1 MIEKPDSPK
10 DWTSDESPIARQK
23 ASWSLYDDYPKED
36 IEQTDMFRPF
46 FRRKRTWLVILGM
59 LLFGAAFFFI
69 PVEVQQH
76 AESTLDSGKV
86 RLGLGVF
93 AFIAFLWLTEAL
105 PLAAT
110 ALLVPVLASLTG
122 LMDVKRALSDF
133 ANPLIYLYL
142 GGFALAAAMSYQGLD
157 RWIANRIILL
167 GRGSFL
173 KASLMLFLV
182 TAAFSMWM
190 SNTATTAMMIP
201 LVMGIL
207 SKLDADVKTTRRNGV
222 FLLLGVAYSASI
234 GGIGTVV
241 GSPPNGIAAQQMGLG
256 FVDWMK
262 FGIPTVLVLLPVMI
276 LLVYWMCRP
285 RVGEKIEVEQE
296 AFTFNPHRIAT
307 LVIFLATA
315 LCWVF
320 SRPLGKIIGVDSG
333 LDTIIAISA
342 VLVLLYFRVVRW
354 RDIDRT
360 TDWGVLLLFGGGITL
375 SSVLK
380 VSGASLY
387 LARVFVDLVSGM
399 PLIFVIAAVVM
410 FVIFLTELSSNTAT
424 AALLVPIFYV
434 VAGEMGFPVAKIIV
448 PIAVA
453 ASCAFMLPVA
463 TPPNAIVFG
472 TGRVPQREMMRVG
485 VVLNLTFVV
494 VLALLSQVFLK

>member
-1 MIEKPDSPK
+1 MKKNPENEPNKLLD
-10 DWTSDESPIARQK
+10 SPIAHQK
-23 ASWSLYDDYPKED
+23 ASWRRNDDYPRED
-36 IEQTDMFRPF
+36 IEETDMFKPF
-46 FRRKRTWLVILGM
+46 LLRKRTWLVIVGM
-59 LLFGAAFFFI
+59 MLFCATFFFL
-69 PVEVQQH
+69 PVEIQEQ
-76 AESTLDSGKV
+76 AKQSLDTGRV
-86 RLGLGVF
+86 RLGMGIFLFV
-93 AFIAFLWLTEAL
+93 AFLWLTEAL

-110 ALLVPVLASLTG
+110 ALLVPVLASITG

-157 RWIANRIILL
+157 RWIANRIIRL
-167 GRGSFL
+167 GSGSFF
-173 KASLMLFLV
+173 KTSFMLFIV

-201 LVMGIL
+201 LVVGIL
-207 SKLDADVKTTRRNGV
+207 SKLDVDTQTAQRNSV
-222 FLLLGVAYSASI
+222 FLLLGVAYSASV

-241 GSPPNGIAAQQMGLG
+241 GSPPNGIAAQQMGIG
-256 FVDWMK
+256 FLDWMK
-262 FGIPTVLVLLPVMI
+262 FGVPTVVVLLPVMFV
-276 LLVYWMCRP
+276 LVFWLCRP
-285 RVGEKIEVEQE
+285 TMGKRIEVKDERFQ
-296 AFTFNPHRIAT
+296 FNTHRIVT
-307 LVIFLATA
+307 LLIFLATA

-320 SRPLGKIIGVDSG
+320 SRPIGKWLGVGSG
-333 LDTIIAISA
+333 LDTIIALAA
-342 VLVLLYFRVVRW
+342 VLMLLYFRVVRW

-387 LARVFVDLVSGM
+387 MARIFVDVVSGM
-399 PLIFVIAAVVM
+399 PLIVVIAAVVT

-472 TGRVPQREMMRVG
+472 TGKVPQREMMRVG
-485 VVLNLTFVV
+485 IVLNLTFVLI
-494 VLALLSQVFLK
+494 LALLSQLFLR